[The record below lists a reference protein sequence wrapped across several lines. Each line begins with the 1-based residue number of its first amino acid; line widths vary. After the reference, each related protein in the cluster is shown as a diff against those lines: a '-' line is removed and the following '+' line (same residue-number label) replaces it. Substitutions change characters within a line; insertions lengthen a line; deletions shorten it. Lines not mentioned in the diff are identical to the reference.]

1 MDREEILRVI
11 NEIIEEEHGTIVT
24 EDSMLVDAQI
34 DSFATVMLFLGLD
47 EKFEAF
53 PKDKFEKLEF
63 SELTIKDIIDI
74 IEAKINEGN

>member
-1 MDREEILRVI
+1 MNRYEILKVI

-63 SELTIKDIIDI
+63 SGLTIKDIIDI

>member
-1 MDREEILRVI
+1 MNREEILRVI

-63 SELTIKDIIDI
+63 SGLTIKDIIDI